1 MIFIFLPVF
10 KCGWFISNINAFSF
24 CSMNCMLY
32 VAPTTSCP
40 KKNQVIELY
49 VLLSL
54 FICKTNR
61 RMCIWCWCWWWC
73 FYCLNNWTTCLIVFF
88 TYYSIIFSNNLWF
101 AFCFLPFRSV
111 FLCLILFSFSFCT
124 FIGQKNVCLSVI
136 SSLFTFHLQ
145 FLSRFIEVVN
155 NFLQFAN

>member
-1 MIFIFLPVF
+1 MFYELHVV
-10 KCGWFISNINAFSF
+10 CGTNYKLS
-24 CSMNCMLY
+24 
-32 VAPTTSCP
+32 T

-61 RMCIWCWCWWWC
+61 HMCIWCWCWWWWWWC
-73 FYCLNNWTTCLIVFF
+73 FYYLNNWTTCLIVFF

-101 AFCFLPFRSV
+101 AFCFLPFQSV
-111 FLCLILFSFSFCT
+111 VLFNSFCT

-145 FLSRFIEVVN
+145 FLSQFIEVVN
-155 NFLQFAN
+155 NFSQFAN